1 MTTLTIKL
9 NERTKAGKA
18 FMVIADFFR
27 DSKGIEIIENP
38 EEVNKENPKTSKNI
52 PNDLTLRTMKETE
65 EGLNLTRTESHK
77 DLMDKLFS

>member
-18 FMVIADFFR
+18 FLAIADFFK

-38 EEVNKENPKTSKNI
+38 EGVNEKSPKISKNT
-52 PNDLTLRTMKETE
+52 PNDLTLKIMKETE
-65 EGLNLTRTESHK
+65 EGLNLTKTDSHK